1 MFDDLLMFWDAD
13 TVTADGDSDTLAL
26 AKTPVDGIDIGLS
39 VTAVSGT
46 NPTLDVVAKDA
57 NGKIIGT
64 FSQITAAGVYK
75 TLRVQTN
82 TASIKLTADVGGT
95 NPSFTITAGVV
106 SGPEFYTQ

>member
-1 MFDDLLMFWDAD
+1 MFDDLLMFWDGDA
-13 TVTADGDSDTLAL
+13 VTADGDSDTLAL
-26 AKTPVDGIDIGLS
+26 AKTPVDGIDIGMA

-46 NPTLDVVAKDA
+46 TPTLDVVAKDA

-64 FSQITAAGVYK
+64 FTRVTAAGSYQ
-75 TLRVQTN
+75 TIRVQTN

-95 NPSFTITAGVV
+95 TPSFTITAGVV